1 MLTPQRW
8 IQIRQI
14 FDGALE
20 RKGSDRAA
28 YLRSACVGDDQLRKE
43 VESLLASHHES
54 TGFMASPAADL
65 NMLAFDLSSAEI
77 PRVQRVGSYEL
88 QRRIGR
94 GGMGSVWLGICIDRD
109 YPNRVAVKMV
119 KRGMDTAEI
128 LRRFRMERQVLAGLD
143 HPNIARLIDAGSAS
157 DGSPYLVM
165 EYVEGIPIDQYCEK
179 RKSSITERLQLF
191 RSVCAAVQ
199 YAHTHLVVHRD
210 IKAGNILVTKDGTP
224 KLLDFGIAKLI
235 ESDFNPAA
243 AAETRPDLR
252 PMTLEAASPEQ
263 VRGEPITTASDI
275 YSLGVLLY
283 KLLTGKLPYA
293 TADLRSRAG
302 IEQAICEKEPLRPSQ
317 VVLTDEV
324 SVVPDA
330 TQKIDLTPEETR
342 DKARRRLKRKLSG
355 DLDTI
360 ILKALRKEPQRR
372 YTSAEQF
379 SDDIRRYLEG
389 KPVHARRLSVGYRAT
404 KFAQRNAAAVGA
416 GAAVAVLLL
425 ASSLWFALAAR
436 RSRAE
441 IQAAHERELAT
452 APELVRAY
460 GKLGDIYI
468 ASDLNRASVEFRQA
482 VDTAHEFLRAHPENI
497 DLRKDLAWD
506 EMKLAEIDPTGAEQI
521 YADAVAQFA
530 AYAKEKPADAERQQD
545 LMLSERKLGWS
556 QFSRGDLVAA
566 LTSLTR
572 ALQIAETLPQTPNLR
587 RAMAGAE
594 LEMGEVL
601 AANRE
606 PEVASATMR
615 KALDLYSDL
624 GGLGGISV
632 RDRTPAGFEQAL
644 AEIAERVPQDL
655 RNEIEAE
662 LKRVRR

>member
-1 MLTPQRW
+1 MTPQRW

-20 RKGSDRAA
+20 RKEADRAA
-28 YLRSACVGDDQLRKE
+28 YLRSACGGDDQLRKE

-54 TGFMASPAADL
+54 TGFMAAPAADL

-88 QRRIGR
+88 QKRIGR
-94 GGMGSVWLGICIDRD
+94 GGMGSVWLGICIDRE

-165 EYVEGIPIDQYCEK
+165 EYVEGVPIDQYCEK

-199 YAHTHLVVHRD
+199 YAHAHLVVHRD

-235 ESDFNPAA
+235 QSDFSPAA

-302 IEQAICEKEPLRPSQ
+302 IEEAICEKEPLRPSQ

-372 YTSAEQF
+372 YSSAEQF

-389 KPVHARRLSVGYRAT
+389 KPVHARGASLGYRAW
-404 KFAQRNAAAVGA
+404 KFAQRNAAAVIA
-416 GAAVAVLLL
+416 AAVMAVLLL
-425 ASSLWFALAAR
+425 ASTMWFALAAR
-436 RSRAE
+436 RSHAE
-441 IQAAHERELAT
+441 IQAAHDRELAT

-460 GKLGDIYI
+460 GKLGDLYL
-468 ASDLNRASVEFRQA
+468 ASDTNRASVEFRQA
-482 VDTAHEFLRAHPENI
+482 IDTAHEFLRAHPENI
-497 DLRKDLAWD
+497 DLRKDLAWN
-506 EMKLAEIDPTGAEQI
+506 EMKLADIDPTGAESL

-530 AYAKEKPADAERQQD
+530 AYAKEQPGEAERQKD
-545 LMLSERKLGWS
+545 LMLGERKLGWA
-556 QFSRGDLVAA
+556 QFSQGNLGPA
-566 LTSLTR
+566 LTSFAG
-572 ALQIAETLPQTPNLR
+572 ALKIADAMPETPDIR
-587 RAMAGAE
+587 RASAAANFE
-594 LEMGEVL
+594 LGEVL
-601 AANRE
+601 AANHE
-606 PEVASATMR
+606 PDVAAAAMR
-615 KALDLYSDL
+615 KALDLYS
-624 GGLGGISV
+624 GLAGSSGVAV

-644 AEIAERVPQDL
+644 AALAEKAPADL
-655 RNEIEAE
+655 RSEITAE
-662 LKRVRR
+662 LNRVRR